1 MKRRLWSYGPTKKI
15 DIPKIPHTLT
25 ITGPPYP
32 ANTMQDAYYD
42 PQTDFDPKD
51 FPIPLHLEGTP
62 DASLFLPKE
71 PDRPLNKA
79 EKEWVKA
86 AQNNPQVQ
94 ASPPSAPA
102 LRALQSSLSKFAG
115 PMPVSK
121 EQWQN
126 YVMQQYYLQSLDT
139 DPKVSKAALDS
150 LAKTSIVGLH
160 EERKEITLELKSTID
175 LQSEALTLLRSLAQ
189 RNNEKVI
196 EHAG

>member
-1 MKRRLWSYGPTKKI
+1 M
-15 DIPKIPHTLT
+15 
-25 ITGPPYP
+25 
-32 ANTMQDAYYD
+32 DAYYD
-42 PQTDFDPKD
+42 PATDFAPSDFKIPFLFEGDPD
-51 FPIPLHLEGTP
+51 P
-62 DASLFLPKE
+62 SLFLPKE

-79 EKEWVKA
+79 EKDWVKA
-86 AQNNPQVQ
+86 AKTDPQVQ

-102 LRALQSSLSKFAG
+102 LRALQSSLQKFAG

-126 YVMQQYYLQSLDT
+126 YVMQQYYLQSLDP
-139 DPKVSKAALDS
+139 DPKISKAALDS

>member
-1 MKRRLWSYGPTKKI
+1 M
-15 DIPKIPHTLT
+15 
-25 ITGPPYP
+25 
-32 ANTMQDAYYD
+32 DAYYD
-42 PQTDFDPKD
+42 PPADYVPNDFS
-51 FPIPLHLEGTP
+51 IPLICEGAP

-79 EKEWVKA
+79 EKEWVKV
-86 AQNNPQVQ
+86 AQTNPQVQ

-102 LRALQSSLSKFAG
+102 LRALQNSLSKFAG

-126 YVMQQYYLQSLDT
+126 YVMQQYYLQSLDP
-139 DPKVSKAALDS
+139 DPKISKAALDS

-196 EHAG
+196 EGESSYAG